1 MVIYLLSVIYNLFFF
16 VFKGG
21 GEVAKKRHVSKG
33 KMLPRD
39 RLMGLLDTG

>member
-1 MVIYLLSVIYNLFFF
+1 MVIYLLYVIYNLFF
-16 VFKGG
+16 VFEGG